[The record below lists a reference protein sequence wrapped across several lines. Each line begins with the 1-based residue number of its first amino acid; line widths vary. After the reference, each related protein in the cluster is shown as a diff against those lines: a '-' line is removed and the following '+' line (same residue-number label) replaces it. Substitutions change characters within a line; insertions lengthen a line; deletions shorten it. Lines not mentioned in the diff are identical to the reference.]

1 MVARRGRLVIAETRH
16 GLVGANALVD
26 ASNAGGDRL
35 VLLPADP
42 DASAARL
49 RADLEAL
56 DGHDVAV
63 VVTDTLGRPWRL
75 GQTDVAVGL
84 AGMGALDDWRG
95 RADGDG
101 RPLEVT
107 EVAVA
112 DEVAAAAD
120 LVKGKASRVPAALL
134 RGVRRPGDGRARDL
148 VRAPADDLFRT
159 AGTAEDLLAFLEG
172 PPPPAG
178 WTRSGRPGGRRPRG
192 GRRPG
197 GAAARRAPL
206 RGRRGPRRR
215 PRRLPGRPLP
225 TPALAGAPTLLA
237 CCLAGPGAG
246 DPGVELAAGGALRT
260 LVLGLHALGVG
271 AVFEA
276 APPAAR
282 PALAGALRLDP
293 AWRPL
298 GLLGAAP
305 PNGGRWAL
313 AGLGAGQAAVAV
325 AVEEVDDEAEGHPD
339 QEPPPGQGAEVQ
351 HQEHARDHGQ
361 DRDQRDRRG
370 PEGPRQVGL
379 GAAQHDDPDRHQH
392 EGEQGA
398 DVDHV
403 GQGRE
408 GHEGGDEGHDHA
420 GDERDHPG
428 RAVAGVDGGQ
438 PAGQQPVAAHGEQDP
453 ALAHQQ
459 DEDDRG
465 QPGQRPQRDQA
476 GDPVVADRLEGV
488 GHGGGGVQ
496 LRVLDHPGQH
506 QRHDHVQQVQM
517 ASDPRM
523 PMGMS
528 RWGLRVSSAV
538 VATTSKPMK
547 AKNTIAAPKPMPS
560 QP

>member
-1 MVARRGRLVIAETRH
+1 VNRASLLVVPLGGMPEVRPGDDLARLLLEAVRRAGLALADGDVLAVTSKVVAKAEGRLVPLPDDPAGRERVLAETVAAETARVVARRGGLVIAETRH

-101 RPLEVT
+101 RPLAVT

-134 RGVRRPGDGRARDL
+134 RGVPRPAGAGRARDL
-148 VRAPADDLFRT
+148 VRSPADDLFRT

-172 PPPPAG
+172 PPPP
-178 WTRSGRPGGRRPRG
+178 SGAEADPVAVDRAV
-192 GRRPG
+192 
-197 GAAARRAPL
+197 AAARAVP
-206 RGRRGPRRR
+206 
-215 PRRLPGRPLP
+215 LPGGHRFEIVAVPGAARAACLAALSP

-237 CCLAGPGAG
+237 CCLAGSEAGGPGA
-246 DPGVELAAGGALRT
+246 ELAAGGALRT

-271 AVFEA
+271 ALFEA

-298 GLLGAAP
+298 GLLGA
-305 PNGGRWAL
+305 GR
-313 AGLGAGQAAVAV
+313 
-325 AVEEVDDEAEGHPD
+325 
-339 QEPPPGQGAEVQ
+339 
-351 HQEHARDHGQ
+351 
-361 DRDQRDRRG
+361 
-370 PEGPRQVGL
+370 
-379 GAAQHDDPDRHQH
+379 
-392 EGEQGA
+392 
-398 DVDHV
+398 
-403 GQGRE
+403 
-408 GHEGGDEGHDHA
+408 
-420 GDERDHPG
+420 
-428 RAVAGVDGGQ
+428 
-438 PAGQQPVAAHGEQDP
+438 PA
-453 ALAHQQ
+453 
-459 DEDDRG
+459 
-465 QPGQRPQRDQA
+465 
-476 GDPVVADRLEGV
+476 
-488 GHGGGGVQ
+488 
-496 LRVLDHPGQH
+496 
-506 QRHDHVQQVQM
+506 
-517 ASDPRM
+517 
-523 PMGMS
+523 
-528 RWGLRVSSAV
+528 
-538 VATTSKPMK
+538 
-547 AKNTIAAPKPMPS
+547 
-560 QP
+560 